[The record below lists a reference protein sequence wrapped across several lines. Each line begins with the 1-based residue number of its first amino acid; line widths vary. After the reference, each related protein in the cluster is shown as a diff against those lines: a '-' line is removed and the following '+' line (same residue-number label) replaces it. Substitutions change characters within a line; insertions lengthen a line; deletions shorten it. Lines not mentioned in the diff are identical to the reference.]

1 MWFWDSLSHLPFS
14 WACSCLSLECSWNFI
29 TEMLRW
35 TSTADIKS
43 KTKFWTN
50 QKVTCLVFTSILY
63 LSFKVYW
70 LLLFRSVW
78 GESYTYVSTGTITC
92 TCMWEGHRTQ
102 CWVSFLSC
110 SHPLRLSHWTW
121 RLLLWLYCLVGE
133 RCSEST
139 YRHPAKLGH
148 LNSAHTYA
156 ASTCWVILTL
166 LCLLFKNEINELK
179 NNRKQI
185 LWMIRV

>member
-35 TSTADIKS
+35 TCTADIKS

-50 QKVTCLVFTSILY
+50 QKVTCLVFTSFLY

-70 LLLFRSVW
+70 LLLFRSIW

-92 TCMWEGHRTQ
+92 TCMREGHKTQ

-133 RCSEST
+133 CCSESAIAT
-139 YRHPAKLGH
+139 LQCWGIWTQLTHMLQALAESSRHS
-148 LNSAHTYA
+148 SA
-156 ASTCWVILTL
+156 C
-166 LCLLFKNEINELK
+166 FLK
-179 NNRKQI
+179 MR
-185 LWMIRV
+185 